1 MKNIFKVMSLMLAA
15 STLMLTSCDPTENP
29 VDPINPVTK
38 YTISVSANDP
48 AMGTVSGAGEYE
60 ENTTATLTATPNE
73 GYKFVNWDDGN
84 TQNPR
89 LVTVTA
95 NASYIANFEA
105 LAGVNVTF
113 GDNTWGA
120 AYVNGQLAANAVM
133 VAAAQTSATNYPIC
147 QMNVI
152 WDEGATPGVG
162 TYTGAH
168 QFELAPDG
176 RSVSIYFGNAYVWY
190 YESDGIQ
197 LSSTVAGDWWSKDC
211 TANITTLDADA
222 MLLSMVVNAEMAHV
236 TELFNDEGYL
246 VSLDLNTVTARS
258 LTGNIINQSMTQ
270 YGAKV
275 LVANKA
281 TAALAK

>member
-1 MKNIFKVMSLMLAA
+1 MKNIFKAMSLMLAA
-15 STLMLTSCDPTENP
+15 STLMLTSCKPDENP
-29 VDPINPVTK
+29 IDPVNPVAK

-60 ENTTATLTATPNE
+60 ENTTATLTATANE

-84 TQNPR
+84 TTNPR

-113 GDNTWGA
+113 GTTTWSAG
-120 AYVNGQLAANAVM
+120 YVNSQLAANAVM
-133 VAAAQTSATNYPIC
+133 VAAAQTNATSYPIC
-147 QMNVI
+147 NMTVI
-152 WDEGATPGVG
+152 WDEGVTPGVG

-168 QFELAPDG
+168 QFELGPDG

-190 YESDGIQ
+190 YESTGIQ
-197 LSSTVAGDWWSKDC
+197 LSTTTAGDWWSKDC

-222 MLLSMVVNAEMAHV
+222 MNLSMVVNAEMAHV
-236 TELFNDEGYL
+236 TELFNAAGEL
-246 VSLDLNTVTARS
+246 TSLDLNSVTARS

-275 LVANKA
+275 LVAKKA